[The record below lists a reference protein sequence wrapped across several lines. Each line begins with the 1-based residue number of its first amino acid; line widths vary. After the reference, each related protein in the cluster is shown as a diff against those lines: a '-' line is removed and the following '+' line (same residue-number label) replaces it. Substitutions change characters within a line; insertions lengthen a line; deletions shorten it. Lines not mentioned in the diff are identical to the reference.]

1 MNVKK
6 NNILP
11 KEEMDKQ
18 TDAKRLLDSALMPAI
33 NEVGRLFENGR
44 YFLSS
49 PENKEWP
56 IDTDANTA
64 YNVARKGLLMVQ
76 SILRTTEKEKVN
88 LGITN
93 ERWMKYIQ
101 CIS

>member
-1 MNVKK
+1 MGD
-6 NNILP
+6 NIDYLI
-11 KEEMDKQ
+11 
-18 TDAKRLLDSALMPAI
+18 SPASD
-33 NEVGRLFENGR
+33 ENGR

-101 CIS
+101 CIINCIMVNKLYCVMI